1 MWILLFST
9 GVFSTGV
16 KIVMVYLY
24 LLGIRNFPK
33 LMLTDV
39 AILIEAVRSD
49 LCYNTQALLEIK
61 RELLEA

>member
-1 MWILLFST
+1 
-9 GVFSTGV
+9 
-16 KIVMVYLY
+16 MVYLY